1 MYNHKEYQKQW
12 RETHKEYKKK
22 WFQKHKGKYKESQKN
37 SFLVKNY
44 GISIEQYNELF
55 LKQNGYCKICGRHQS
70 EFKRRLAVD
79 HCHQTKKIRGLLCHH
94 CNQGIGAFFE
104 DISIMK
110 RAMSYLKE
118 TNGLTQVI

>member
-12 RETHKEYKKK
+12 RETHKEYKKT
-22 WFQKHKGKYKESQKN
+22 WFQKHKEKYKKKYKESQKN

-55 LKQNGYCKICGRHQS
+55 LKQNGCCKICGRHQS
-70 EFKRRLAVD
+70 EFKRSLAVD
-79 HCHQTKKIRGLLCHH
+79 HCHDTKKIRGLLCHH

-104 DISIMK
+104 DILIME
-110 RAMSYLKE
+110 RAINYIKE
-118 TNGLTQVI
+118 SSN